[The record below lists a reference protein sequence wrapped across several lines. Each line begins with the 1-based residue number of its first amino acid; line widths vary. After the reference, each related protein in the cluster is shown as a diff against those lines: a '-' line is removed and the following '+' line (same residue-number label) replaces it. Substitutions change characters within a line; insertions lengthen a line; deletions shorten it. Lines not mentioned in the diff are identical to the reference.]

1 MLGKKPKVLTLCLV
15 QQNGQLLLGLKKRG
29 FGMGRWNGFGG
40 KVEMGETIEEAARRE
55 LFEESGLRALNMEDF
70 AQLDFE
76 FQDTGEL
83 LEMHIFRCTEFSGQP
98 EESEEMKPQ
107 WFDENNPP
115 LDKMWADDK
124 YWLHLLV
131 AGKKFSGNF
140 LFDNEKSNKIINYNV
155 REKS

>member
-15 QQNGQLLLGLKKRG
+15 QKNGQLLLGLKKRG

-40 KVEMGETIEEAARRE
+40 KVEMGETIIEAAKRE
-55 LFEESGLRALNMEDF
+55 LFEESGLRAENMEDF
-70 AQLDFE
+70 AQIDFE
-76 FQDTGEL
+76 FQDTGDF

-131 AGKKFSGNF
+131 AGKKFAGEF
-140 LFDNEKSNKIINYNV
+140 LFDNEKNNKIINYNV